1 MLALPMPHNDI
12 THFEARRAQLENQTN
27 AAILTGRASL
37 LQRIGHKI
45 FARTYVRRPVNRYEP
60 QPTMRWFD
68 GIRVQPRDGRGRFL
82 PRTWLA
88 DAELFLPADRA
99 WFRSPIA
106 STEAV

>member
-1 MLALPMPHNDI
+1 MLALPMPHHDI
-12 THFEARRAQLENQTN
+12 TEFEARR
-27 AAILTGRASL
+27 
-37 LQRIGHKI
+37 I
-45 FARTYVRRPVNRYEP
+45 FARTYVRQPVNRYEP

-82 PRTWLA
+82 PRVWLA

-106 STEAV
+106 TEAV